1 MLFGSIVNNYRICI
15 QVKLSHVDIH
25 NAGWRLEPILQ
36 ENRDVP
42 EEIRIRGFSVHKL
55 DERRVDVSQPGI
67 VRITS

>member
-1 MLFGSIVNNYRICI
+1 M
-15 QVKLSHVDIH
+15 KLSHVDIH